1 MSYKQ
6 RVLLYSET
14 EATDIIDILSND
26 FDVFVTQDFNEL
38 NAYEQK
44 YSPSVLILHINDAD
58 IVPLLKYI
66 TLNLNFLD
74 VPTLLLSP
82 LLEAKDEHSVLEMGV
97 LEIIPHPDKLHLLA
111 TKVRNISHTFSQQSL
126 YQHRLNALYVH
137 TPVMMHSIDHEGKIV
152 NVSDCWLRKM
162 EYSRNEVLGRKSTE
176 FLSES
181 SMKKAVEVI
190 LPKFMQEGS
199 VENVPYEF
207 VTKSGKILNLLLSA
221 SAIRNDVGGIAHS
234 FAVLFDQSEK
244 ITIENEL
251 FRKTSEL
258 EMIFNSVPSM
268 MWLKDE
274 QNIIL
279 RANKHAADTVSMST
293 DEIIG
298 KNTYDLY
305 PEMAAKYHADDLE
318 VLRSGVPKLNIVEQY
333 TPAGAPTGWVKTD
346 KIPFFDPISHEQ
358 LVLVIATDVTETKSI
373 EMAYLKS
380 QERFQLAIQ
389 GSSVGIWDW
398 FDVNKDK
405 QYWSPRFYEMLGLK
419 DNEISASLTNLR
431 KLIHPHDRERT
442 FAAINSHFDM
452 EAPFE
457 IEYRLEHSTLGF
469 RWFLSKGQANF
480 DDAGNPCRM
489 VGTILDIHDRK
500 INEQEL
506 AKKQEE
512 LVRSNQELEKF
523 AFITSHDLQEPLRM
537 ISNYS
542 ELLQKKYAHSFDEK
556 GLRYLSHLTN
566 GGVKMQKMISG
577 LLAYSRIQEQVALNL
592 EDCDLRSVVKDILDS
607 LVTEIENSRAKIE
620 INGDANLKAD
630 SVQLVSILQNIISN
644 AIKYR
649 SDRPLEIDIDIGT
662 NDLGWIQ
669 VMVSDNGIGFDQH
682 YADKAFQLFHRL
694 HGKDQYEGTG
704 IGLAIVKKAVERHC
718 GEVLLQSEKGK
729 GTSVT
734 VAFPVS

>member
-1 MSYKQ
+1 M
-6 RVLLYSET
+6 YSET
-14 EATDIIDILSND
+14 NATDIIDTLTAD

-38 NAYEQK
+38 HAYEQK
-44 YSPSVLILHINDAD
+44 YSPSVLILHIEDTD
-58 IVPLLKYI
+58 VVPLLKYI
-66 TLNLNFLD
+66 VLSLNFFD
-74 VPTLLLSP
+74 VPTLLLCPP
-82 LLEAKDEHSVLEMGV
+82 LQAKNEMSALEMGIMDVVQYPEKLSV
-97 LEIIPHPDKLHLLA
+97 LPL
-111 TKVRNISHTFSQQSL
+111 KVRNISHAFSQQAL

-176 FLSES
+176 FLSETS
-181 SMKKAVEVI
+181 LKKAIEEVMPVF
-190 LPKFMQEGS
+190 LQEGS

-207 VTKSGKILNLLLSA
+207 VTKSGKTLNLLLSA
-221 SAIRNDVGGIAHS
+221 SAIRNEVGGIAHS

-274 QNIIL
+274 HNIIV
-279 RANKHAADTVSMST
+279 RANKHAADTVSIST

-318 VLRSGVPKLNIVEQY
+318 VIRSGVSKLNIVEQY
-333 TPAGAPTGWVKTD
+333 TPVGAPAGWVKTD

-389 GSSVGIWDW
+389 GSSVGVWDW
-398 FDVNKDK
+398 FDVNKDAE
-405 QYWSPRFYEMLGLK
+405 YWSPKFYELLGYD
-419 DNEISASLTNLR
+419 DNELSANLSNFER
-431 KLIHPHDRERT
+431 LLHPHDRERT
-442 FAAINSHFDM
+442 FAAVASHFAM

-457 IEYRLEHSTLGF
+457 IEYRLKHKTFGY
-469 RWFLSKGQANF
+469 RWFLGKGQANF

-542 ELLQKKYAHSFDEK
+542 ELLQKKYAHSFDDK

-592 EDCDLRSVVKDILDS
+592 EDCDLRSVVRDILDS

-649 SDRPLEIDIDIGT
+649 SDRPLEIDIAIGT
-662 NDLGWIQ
+662 NELGWIQ
-669 VMVSDNGIGFDQH
+669 VMISDNGIGFDQL
-682 YADKAFQLFHRL
+682 YAEKAFQLFHRL

-704 IGLAIVKKAVERHC
+704 IGLAIVKKAVERHG